1 MKWLSSKYLFNVVI
15 PIVLAIFPLLGMAL
29 LEGINLGI
37 TKVLYLLIFIGFFG
51 YILKNPKIIFPLY
64 AKLLFVFFIYI
75 FFSDIILIGRQINI
89 SYFFLNKFL
98 LFLVFLVL
106 MENIQIDVMPERLI
120 LNLIKIVSIIAAI
133 VIIVQV
139 KDPFFL
145 VKKVNDIGE
154 IEIDIE
160 DMLRYKSIYSYV
172 GKQGILFVFI
182 PSLGLVIADELKRNK
197 TASLLFWILIGAI
210 VSFLSGTRVVMV
222 NMILLLVMVF
232 IYKGTSMVNILK
244 YFVFFILAI
253 ISFVLVMEVAKVDY
267 NRIITDRIL
276 TENDGGLVE
285 GSGGTRI
292 LAFELFPQFF
302 MKSPIWGSGSEISL
316 DLKNKLDGRSS
327 QLHVGYLSYL
337 YYFGLVGGL
346 LYFLFMFYYSRKL
359 FINAKIHKNWGPFF
373 GWIGFPIANLTLNY
387 MAPFEAGI
395 LLCVLFDRY
404 YLICSKNKCQHTLR

>member
-1 MKWLSSKYLFNVVI
+1 MCI
-15 PIVLAIFPLLGMAL
+15 R
-29 LEGINLGI
+29 
-37 TKVLYLLIFIGFFG
+37 
-51 YILKNPKIIFPLY
+51 
-64 AKLLFVFFIYI
+64 
-75 FFSDIILIGRQINI
+75 DR
-89 SYFFLNKFL
+89 
-98 LFLVFLVL
+98 
-106 MENIQIDVMPERLI
+106 
-120 LNLIKIVSIIAAI
+120 
-133 VIIVQV
+133 
-139 KDPFFL
+139 
-145 VKKVNDIGE
+145 
-154 IEIDIE
+154 
-160 DMLRYKSIYSYV
+160 
-172 GKQGILFVFI
+172 
-182 PSLGLVIADELKRNK
+182 VIADELKRNK

-404 YLICSKNKCQHTLR
+404 YLICSKNKCQHTLRQVMLILKKTLNLLTKSSSSRTLNAKKKYNCVLCYKKCKHVNWAHVGSNDNSLCFKNSIWDLDNVKLNSWMDWIF